1 MEKCSGVQ
9 FMYFVWIIGYRV
21 AVSTPNKS
29 VRDLSLLANVP
40 SRAVART
47 SFLWKGL
54 GDGEEG
60 VGVGVIVGLKCKKC
74 MFTTFLA
81 SPVLR

>member
-1 MEKCSGVQ
+1 MDDKDRNSYKNAGD
-9 FMYFVWIIGYRV
+9 Y
-21 AVSTPNKS
+21 P
-29 VRDLSLLANVP
+29 
-40 SRAVART
+40 
-47 SFLWKGL
+47 WKGL